1 MIIASM
7 SRVPKLVVFSSVLA
21 IVATLLFVINDA
33 TIKYLSLKNIKFYHF
48 IFYGIPAY
56 LAVPFYL
63 LISGKFKIKMRAT
76 NYWIPLSRGL
86 IFVPMPFLSFWALKY
101 VSLAEFTTLTMSA
114 PIFSLIFSVF
124 ILKERPNLFLFLSLL
139 FGVLGVLMVMK
150 PGFDNFNIFFLVVLL
165 NALLISLTTLLVNK
179 FNDLT
184 SPEGYFVYGGIF
196 VHMFAAIL
204 FIFDPKM
211 FEFKTIIL
219 MVFASLVVNVAI
231 FLLVL
236 AFQKAQNFYGSISC
250 LNYVQIFW
258 SVIISVAVFGQVLDY
273 ISTFGA
279 LLIVCSGL
287 LSLPAQSKQISQ
299 SNSG

>member
-1 MIIASM
+1 MISSFL
-7 SRVPKLVVFSSVLA
+7 SRVPKPVVFSSSLA
-21 IVATLLFVINDA
+21 VVATLLFVINDA

-48 IFYGIPAY
+48 IFYGTPAY
-56 LAVPFYL
+56 LVAPLYL
-63 LISGKFKIKMRAT
+63 IFSGKFKNKMRAI

-114 PIFSLIFSVF
+114 PIFSLIFSIL
-124 ILKERPNLFLFLSLL
+124 ILKERPNLFLFLSLF
-139 FGVLGVLMVMK
+139 FGVFGVLMVMK

-179 FNDLT
+179 FSNLT

-196 VHMFAAIL
+196 VHMFAVIL

-219 MVFASLVVNVAI
+219 MTFASIVVNIAV

-250 LNYVQIFW
+250 LNYLQIFW
-258 SVIISVAVFGQVLDY
+258 SVIISVMVFGQVLDY
-273 ISTFGA
+273 ISILGA

-299 SNSG
+299 SK